1 VTPATR
7 TPRRPRKRAKKLLA
21 ATVFAFLGRGI
32 VAAAGHDA
40 RVRAEVLNWP
50 DDTVIALFIAP
61 DGPRLT
67 IRKQEEA
74 LEYLGLHSQL
84 TPTLMVQFK
93 SVDVALPVL
102 IGMKGVLQAFAEHR
116 STLAGDLGLGM
127 SLMRCLHIVEGYLFP
142 DIIGKRILPRAP
154 TREASRFAV
163 YVSTLTSTV
172 ADL

>member
-1 VTPATR
+1 MTPSTPA
-7 TPRRPRKRAKKLLA
+7 PRRTRKRVKKALA
-21 ATVFAFLGRGI
+21 ATVFVFLGRGI
-32 VAAAGHDA
+32 VAAAKHDA
-40 RVRAEVLNWP
+40 RVRAEVLTWP
-50 DDTVIALFIAP
+50 EDTVVALLVAP
-61 DGPRLT
+61 DGPHLT
-67 IRKQEEA
+67 LRKLDGR
-74 LEYLGLHSQL
+74 LEYLGLRSQL
-84 TPTLMVQFK
+84 TPTLLVEFK

-163 YVSTLTSTV
+163 YASTLTST
-172 ADL
+172 ATDL